1 MDRARSLPYELLLQ
15 AVPTPVAV
23 SDLDG
28 RLLLASEAFAR
39 LVEVGEAA
47 LEPDRDATERS
58 AGGDGPPAELVGW
71 VRSRTGEDLRAAAR
85 LVRPDDGSAA
95 CYLVSLPV
103 SGSSHDPLTG
113 LVVRDVLLFRLEQA
127 LAARIRHGGEVEL
140 VVLDLDRFAQ
150 VNAAHGH
157 LVGDRVLLGVARRLL
172 AVTRPEDT
180 VCWWGGDE
188 FLVLLEDPEL
198 TSGAAVCDRVGAAV
212 AAPLPVD
219 PGLEVQVGVSC
230 AWVRALRDDDA
241 VSLLHRADVQM
252 HERKRTARGP
262 GDPPLLEDRLR
273 RARTGA
279 AQLSAQRD
287 RLHSES
293 RLTYDAVLD
302 VGGAPGEGAPGET
315 GPSGTD
321 VQD

>member
-47 LEPDRDATERS
+47 LEPDRDTTERS

-71 VRSRTGEDLRAAAR
+71 VRSRTGEDLRVAAR

-103 SGSSHDPLTG
+103 SGSSRDPFTG

-140 VVLDLDRFAQ
+140 VVVDLDRFAQ
-150 VNAAHGH
+150 VNDAHGH
-157 LVGDRVLLGVARRLL
+157 LVGDRVLQGVARRLL

-180 VCWWGGDE
+180 VCRWGGE
-188 FLVLLEDPEL
+188 QFLVLLEDPEL

-212 AAPLPVD
+212 VAPLPVGS
-219 PGLEVQVGVSC
+219 GLEVQVGVSC

-241 VSLLHRADVQM
+241 VTLLHRADAQM
-252 HERKRTARGP
+252 HERKRTARGLR
-262 GDPPLLEDRLR
+262 DEALAQDRLS
-273 RARTGA
+273 RARTLA
-279 AQLSAQRD
+279 AQLTAQR
-287 RLHSES
+287 S
-293 RLTYDAVLD
+293 RLRGEFPLPEDALLD
-302 VGGAPGEGAPGET
+302 MGGAAGEVAPGET

-321 VQD
+321 VRD